1 MGKYIVLYSHILQ
14 DGKIK
19 IGEGDP
25 FAFAPWK
32 YLVLSGSVPISRHK
46 DRQVRIGMGVPIPH
60 STAKENGCFIEE

>member
-1 MGKYIVLYSHILQ
+1 MGKFIVLYSHILQ

-32 YLVLSGSVPISRHK
+32 YLVLSGLVPISRH
-46 DRQVRIGMGVPIPH
+46 
-60 STAKENGCFIEE
+60 

>member
-25 FAFAPWK
+25 FAFAAWK
-32 YLVLSGSVPISRHK
+32 NLVLSGLVSISGYQNRE
-46 DRQVRIGMGVPIPH
+46 VRIGMGIPVPH

>member
-25 FAFAPWK
+25 FAFAARK
-32 YLVLSGSVPISRHK
+32 YLVLSGLVSIPSYQNRE
-46 DRQVRIGMGVPIPH
+46 VRIGMGIPVPH